1 MMIFMMILICIS
13 AFLFGFFLGSVELS
27 AKNPEPKIKAEEN
40 AELERLKHEYENFL
54 SYDGSEQ
61 A

>member
-13 AFLFGFFLGSVELS
+13 AFLFGFFLGSVELP